1 MTPPSD
7 PVSLSTASPDQLR
20 LLTKIAVLYHEEGL
34 AQSDI
39 SSRLNLSQARVSRC
53 LKLAADLG
61 IVRTSV
67 VQPPGIYVGLE
78 KALEEK
84 YGLQE
89 VVVADMV
96 DDASLGM
103 RLGSCA
109 ATYLETTIEVDDV
122 VGISNW
128 STTLLQTVEA
138 MRSRPRKVL
147 SEVIQMIG
155 GVGSPQAQIQ
165 ATRLV
170 SHLAELTS
178 ARPFYMAAPGLVA
191 NHQIRQAFLADPG
204 VAGTAEAW
212 DRVNTS
218 LVGIGTFPASPL
230 WQASG
235 NALTSTEEKALLD
248 SGAVGE
254 ICLRYFDIDG
264 APMNSAIEERMVSIS
279 SEAMLRIPRR
289 IGVAGGMRKLDA
301 IRGAINGGWV
311 NVLITDS
318 DVARQLLEP
327 PRLDVRAGA
336 ARTR

>member
-1 MTPPSD
+1 MTPPID
-7 PVSLSTASPDQLR
+7 PVSLSMASPDQLR
-20 LLTKIAVLYHEEGL
+20 LLTKIAVLYHEERL
-34 AQSDI
+34 AQADI

-84 YGLQE
+84 YGLRE

-96 DDASLGM
+96 NDASLGM

-122 VGISNW
+122 VGISSW

-147 SEVIQMIG
+147 SQVIQMIG

-178 ARPFYMAAPGLVA
+178 AKPFYMAAPGLVA
-191 NHQIRQAFLADPG
+191 NHEIRQAFLADPA
-204 VAGTAEAW
+204 VASTAEAW
-212 DRVNTS
+212 NRVNTS

-235 NALTSTEEKALLD
+235 NALTPHEEKALLD

-264 APMNSAIEERMVSIS
+264 APMNSAIEERMVSIN

-301 IRGAINGGWV
+301 IRGAISGGWV

-318 DVARQLLEP
+318 EVARQLLEP
-327 PRLDVRAGA
+327 PRL
-336 ARTR
+336 T

>member
-1 MTPPSD
+1 MTPPND
-7 PVSLSTASPDQLR
+7 PVSLLTASPDQLR

-178 ARPFYMAAPGLVA
+178 AKPFYMAAPGLVA
-191 NHQIRQAFLADPG
+191 NHEIRQAFLADPA
-204 VAGTAEAW
+204 VASTAEAW
-212 DRVNTS
+212 ERVNTS

-235 NALTSTEEKALLD
+235 NALTTTEEKALLD

-318 DVARQLLEP
+318 EVARQLLEP
-327 PRLDVRAGA
+327 PRLRPK
-336 ARTR
+336 R